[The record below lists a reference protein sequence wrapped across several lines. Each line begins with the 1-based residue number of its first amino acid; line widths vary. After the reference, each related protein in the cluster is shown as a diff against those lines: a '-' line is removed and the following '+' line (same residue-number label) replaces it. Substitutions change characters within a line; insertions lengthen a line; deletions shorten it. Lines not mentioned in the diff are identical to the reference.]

1 MQVRLIVKTPQSRRV
16 LTINRPVALVGRAKG
31 CKVRIPEAD
40 VSRRHCRIVQM
51 DGFVVIED
59 LHSFNGTFIN
69 GEQLTGA
76 RAIRPGDAVEV
87 GPFRFIVGYELTP
100 EAKERLE
107 SFDADVELLPE
118 DSGPDFLEDVAGLEW
133 VEEGP
138 IDMTP
143 DSSQMADVMDLD
155 SENPTEYKK
164 GKEKGKVLSDED
176 RWVYPTDLNLH
187 DLVEPLDD
195 DSQTRKF
202 R

>member
-1 MQVRLIVKTPQSRRV
+1 MQVRLIVKTPHNRRV
-16 LTINRPVALVGRAKG
+16 LTINRPVVLVGRGKG
-31 CKVRIPEAD
+31 CKVRIPEPD

-59 LHSFNGTFIN
+59 LQSFNGTYVN

-76 RAIRPGDAVEV
+76 KPVRPGDAVEV
-87 GPFRFIVGYELTP
+87 GPFRFIVGYELSP

-107 SFDADVELLPE
+107 SFEADVELLPE

-138 IDMTP
+138 FDMSPESDQVADALELDP
-143 DSSQMADVMDLD
+143 DH
-155 SENPTEYKK
+155 PTEYKK
-164 GKEKGKVLSDED
+164 DKEVVLSENDH
-176 RWVYPTDLNLH
+176 WVCPTDLNLN

-195 DSQTRKF
+195 DSQTRK
-202 R
+202 RR